1 MVPHNRIIE
10 ISPNGCLNKDNRHRI
25 ERVLRLRPGD
35 EFIVTDGCGK
45 EAIARLQKEGQY
57 TVKSWDEPNREP
69 DIEVTLFV
77 ALSKG
82 DRLEWIIEK
91 AVEMGVTNIV
101 PLVSERCIVKDPG
114 KNKVERWQKIAE
126 SAMIQCGGC
135 VLPEVSKPIELKSIP
150 LPTKD
155 ILPLFLYEENLDYSV
170 SGLNKNKDDY
180 KKIWLVSGPEGGFS
194 QTEVEFFKNS
204 GWKTVWLG
212 KRLFRMD
219 TAPIVAL
226 ANILAP
232 HWL

>member
-10 ISPNGCLNKDNRHRI
+10 ISPNGCLTKDNRHRL
-25 ERVLRLRPGD
+25 ERVLRLRIGD
-35 EFIVTDGCGK
+35 CFVITDGCGR
-45 EAIARLQKEGQY
+45 EAVATLEKDGRYSVEN
-57 TVKSWDEPNREP
+57 WNEPCREP
-69 DIEVTLFV
+69 KVEVTLFI
-77 ALSKG
+77 AISKG

-91 AVEMGVTNIV
+91 AVEMGVTKIV
-101 PLVSERCIVKDPG
+101 PLISDRCIVKDPG

-135 VLPEVSKPIELKSIP
+135 VLPEVSQSIELTKIP
-150 LPTKD
+150 KPNKD
-155 ILPLFLYEENLDYSV
+155 ILPLFLYEEKIGYSV
-170 SGLNKNKDDY
+170 EGLNSFSDNNS
-180 KKIWLVSGPEGGFS
+180 KIWLVSGPEGGFS
-194 QTEVEFFKNS
+194 ESEVIFFKES

-232 HWL
+232 YWF